1 MNDIKWYVIKVI
13 NGHEKKIKLYLETE
27 ILNQN
32 LKNYIIKILIPS
44 QEVYSIRKGKKYVRK
59 KFFFPGYILLYANLF
74 HIKSFNIIKNTS
86 GVLGF
91 LTFKGLKNNFILPQS
106 IRKNEINRILGKI
119 DENKKL
125 EKLINPFIL
134 GEIVR
139 VIDGP
144 FIGSTGNIQKIFK
157 ERKKINVMLKIFGRT
172 TPIEL
177 HYMQVKKTL

>member
-1 MNDIKWYVIKVI
+1 
-13 NGHEKKIKLYLETE
+13 
-27 ILNQN
+27 
-32 LKNYIIKILIPS
+32 
-44 QEVYSIRKGKKYVRK
+44 
-59 KFFFPGYILLYANLF
+59 LLYANLF

-91 LTFKGLKNNFILPQS
+91 LTFINSNKGLKNNFILPQS

-139 VIDGP
+139 VADGP
-144 FIGSTGNIQKIFK
+144 FIGSIGNIQKIFK
-157 ERKKINVMLKIFGRT
+157 ERKKINVMLKIFGRS